1 MSKDVSNEKILDVV
15 ERGFTAIEQ
24 RFQTI
29 DERFDGIDKRFEGIE
44 DKMENMESR
53 LSQQIQGVRNS
64 LDREIEQRKDA
75 LHDHEKRITTLEV
88 ETGLVAE

>member
-1 MSKDVSNEKILDVV
+1 MSKEISNEKILDVV

-24 RFQTI
+24 RFQKM
-29 DERFDGIDKRFEGIE
+29 DKRFDKIE
-44 DKMENMESR
+44 KSMATREELKGVEAR

-64 LDREIEQRKDA
+64 LDREIEERKDT
-75 LHDHEKRITTLEV
+75 LHDHEERIHTLEV